1 MPNEIYAVLEL
12 VDGNQYIQ
20 VGSKPTERAAKLLR
34 TKLRGDSNRTYTI
47 TRFVETT
54 PDLSEDDS

>member
-12 VDGNQYIQ
+12 VDGDQYIQ

-47 TRFVETT
+47 TRFTETT
-54 PDLSEDDS
+54 PDLPEDV

>member
-1 MPNEIYAVLEL
+1 MPKEIYAVLEL
-12 VDGNQYIQ
+12 VDGDQYIQ

-47 TRFVETT
+47 TRFTETT
-54 PDLSEDDS
+54 PDLDDDD